1 MKTYY
6 SIWVGMNDEPILARD
21 IHETKIG
28 ERNFLKMVL
37 LHPEKEKGVGD
48 VYEKRIPIEDIAEI
62 QTVQVEEYPEQVT
75 KDKGHYYEHKYYLE
89 GEEREQEEEDEYV
102 SYPPLPS
109 IKERLTNGTS

>member
-48 VYEKRIPIEDIAEI
+48 VLEKRIPVEDIAEI
-62 QTVQVEEYPEQVT
+62 QTVQVEEYPKQRTE
-75 KDKGHYYEHKYYLE
+75 DKGHYYEHSYYLE
-89 GEEREQEEEDEYV
+89 EERQKIEYV

-109 IKERLTNGTS
+109 AEREIV